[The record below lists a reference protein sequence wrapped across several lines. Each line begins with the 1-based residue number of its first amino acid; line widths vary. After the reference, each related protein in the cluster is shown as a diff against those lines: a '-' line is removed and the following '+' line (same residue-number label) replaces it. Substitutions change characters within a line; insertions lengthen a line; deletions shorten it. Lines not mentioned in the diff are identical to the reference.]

1 MAALDVDR
9 RRTLT
14 LVATV
19 LGSSLAFIDATVV
32 IVALP
37 TIEEDLD
44 IGLTGQQWVFL
55 SYSLALAALY
65 LVGGAVGDRY
75 GRRNAFV
82 WGVVGFAAASAL
94 AGAAPSGG
102 VLILARTLQGVAGA
116 FMTTNSL
123 ALLRAVYGA
132 EAGRAIGLWTSMTSV
147 ATIAGPPLGG
157 ALVEWSS
164 WRWIFFLNLP
174 LAAISIVAARAGRC
188 DESAQ
193 LRHGRLDIA
202 GSALAALGFGFLT
215 YGLVEGADHGF
226 ADVWWAFPIAAA
238 SLAAFWIVER
248 RVDEPLLPL
257 ALFRV
262 RNFVVANAA
271 TFAIYASLYGTLV
284 YSSLYLQFLGFTPFE
299 AGLLTLPESLAMIFF
314 AAKFGALADR
324 YGPRLFLT
332 GGPILMGIGS
342 LLYAG
347 VRDRGDFWTFGVA
360 ALACFSVGMAA
371 MVAPITATALRS
383 APERYAGVA
392 SGVNSTVS
400 RLGSLIAVA
409 VIGLAISLVFHAHV
423 DAPDAVPI
431 AKDQR
436 GEALRDASVDAFQVG
451 MIIAA
456 GLAFAG
462 AAIAGLGISNREA
475 RGEASEP
482 AAAPAESHA

>member
-1 MAALDVDR
+1 
-9 RRTLT
+9 
-14 LVATV
+14 
-19 LGSSLAFIDATVV
+19 
-32 IVALP
+32 
-37 TIEEDLD
+37 
-44 IGLTGQQWVFL
+44 
-55 SYSLALAALY
+55 
-65 LVGGAVGDRY
+65 
-75 GRRNAFV
+75 
-82 WGVVGFAAASAL
+82 
-94 AGAAPSGG
+94 
-102 VLILARTLQGVAGA
+102 
-116 FMTTNSL
+116 
-123 ALLRAVYGA
+123 
-132 EAGRAIGLWTSMTSV
+132 
-147 ATIAGPPLGG
+147 
-157 ALVEWSS
+157 
-164 WRWIFFLNLP
+164 
-174 LAAISIVAARAGRC
+174 
-188 DESAQ
+188 
-193 LRHGRLDIA
+193 
-202 GSALAALGFGFLT
+202 
-215 YGLVEGADHGF
+215 
-226 ADVWWAFPIAAA
+226 
-238 SLAAFWIVER
+238 
-248 RVDEPLLPL
+248 
-257 ALFRV
+257 
-262 RNFVVANAA
+262 
-271 TFAIYASLYGTLV
+271 
-284 YSSLYLQFLGFTPFE
+284 
-299 AGLLTLPESLAMIFF
+299 MIFF

-431 AKDQR
+431 AKDQQ